1 MGESLDEGAG
11 CDKELD
17 EAKGRGQRIMA
28 DNPEA
33 LAEELEEIEMDLE
46 DFGPEGFYNVPYES
60 FKKEFPEFTK
70 DVIETFL
77 VKFVELKPE
86 ELNDPE
92 VIEAWKSGDLI
103 TEQDWPTLLEGA
115 RDLAAGKPTWWIAK
129 YEKNYKESLEED
141 LARVSDEDA
150 EQLDSE
156 IEDEMINLG
165 TLSREARE
173 AGANDIAAV
182 ADAAYD
188 KFEDNTKQIN
198 EGNVDKLVK
207 HYGPMFD
214 KKEEEL
220 KEEKDYLVVP
230 GDLDVLK

>member
-1 MGESLDEGAG
+1 MTAP
-11 CDKELD
+11 
-17 EAKGRGQRIMA
+17 GRC
-28 DNPEA
+28 
-33 LAEELEEIEMDLE
+33 
-46 DFGPEGFYNVPYES
+46 
-60 FKKEFPEFTK
+60 
-70 DVIETFL
+70 
-77 VKFVELKPE
+77 
-86 ELNDPE
+86 
-92 VIEAWKSGDLI
+92 
-103 TEQDWPTLLEGA
+103 LLPSA
-115 RDLAAGKPTWWIAK
+115 P
-129 YEKNYKESLEED
+129 S
-141 LARVSDEDA
+141 
-150 EQLDSE
+150 
-156 IEDEMINLG
+156 